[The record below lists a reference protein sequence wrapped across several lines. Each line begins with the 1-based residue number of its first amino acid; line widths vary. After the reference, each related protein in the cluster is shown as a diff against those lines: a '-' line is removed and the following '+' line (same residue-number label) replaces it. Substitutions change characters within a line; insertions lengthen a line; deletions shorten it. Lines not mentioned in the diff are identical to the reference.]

1 MEKLFKI
8 PMLKIMYQ
16 TRAEELEKYINNSND
31 NKNKLN
37 NLEQKIKAILNYI
50 PGEHYNF
57 IESEMDN
64 ILMEIQE
71 YANYWNEH
79 FYRCAV
85 VYTVRTNEEIKQEM
99 EKCNGKIYE

>member
-16 TRAEELEKYINNSND
+16 ARAEELEKYINNSND

-37 NLEQKIKAILNYI
+37 DMEQKIKAILNYI
-50 PGEHYNF
+50 PGEHYNA

-85 VYTVRTNEEIKQEM
+85 VDTVRANEEIKQEM